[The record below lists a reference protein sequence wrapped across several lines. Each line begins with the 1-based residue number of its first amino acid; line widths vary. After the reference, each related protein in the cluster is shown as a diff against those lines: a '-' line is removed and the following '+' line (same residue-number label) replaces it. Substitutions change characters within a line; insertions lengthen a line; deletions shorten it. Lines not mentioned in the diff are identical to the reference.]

1 MIKQNLNKL
10 YQGGKVYLRG
20 NDMEYFGDT
29 SKLSK
34 ILSNP
39 RLRTKA
45 FGRNR
50 SKRIGQRLSDFE
62 EAATLDDISYLPPA
76 RLHQLHGN
84 RENQFAVDVGTNWR
98 MIFEGYDQHD
108 ELTTTTTHIVTIVIL
123 EIEDYH

>member
-62 EAATLDDISYLPPA
+62 QPTPSDKADNPEFLKQYDWAT
-76 RLHQLHGN
+76 N
-84 RENQFAVDVGTNWR
+84 
-98 MIFEGYDQHD
+98 
-108 ELTTTTTHIVTIVIL
+108 
-123 EIEDYH
+123 